1 MYTYI
6 LYYTVLYC
14 IYTDIILI
22 RSDWYCYWYC
32 YIPKHAWLATWQEHA
47 KGGPSGAGD
56 NGDAVPWEFAQILS
70 YYVGHI
76 DIIIIYNFI
85 YIYIYLYI
93 YLASVHAYIYTY
105 SMHNVCNAMQCN
117 AMQCKTCV

>member
-1 MYTYI
+1 MYYVYI
-6 LYYTVLYC
+6 YTVLYC

-56 NGDAVPWEFAQILS
+56 NGDAVPLGWHGIERRATRGSLRR
-70 YYVGHI
+70 YCRTTW
-76 DIIIIYNFI
+76 D
-85 YIYIYLYI
+85 
-93 YLASVHAYIYTY
+93 T
-105 SMHNVCNAMQCN
+105 
-117 AMQCKTCV
+117 